1 MKKQIIPTTN
11 PLGNGVTQ
19 WDDPSMMG
27 PQLPDWLRG
36 DQETDTGG
44 DDQETDTGGDDQET
58 DTGGDDQETDTSSG
72 FSWNNLVSHLGSIFN
87 GIGNIIGNANSYSRS
102 TDTTNRTVNETH
114 GSLSFTNGTTLTVII
129 LGGIALIITLIL
141 VLGKK

>member
-11 PLGNGVTQ
+11 PPRNRVTQ
-19 WDDPSMMG
+19 WDDPLQAG
-27 PQLPDWLRG
+27 PDPRWND
-36 DQETDTGG
+36 DPQEP
-44 DDQETDTGGDDQET
+44 
-58 DTGGDDQETDTSSG
+58 DTSGG
-72 FSWNNLVSHLGSIFN
+72 FSWNNLFSHLGSIFN
-87 GIGNIIGNANSYSRS
+87 GIANIIGNANSYSRS

>member
-44 DDQETDTGGDDQET
+44 DDQETDTSGG
-58 DTGGDDQETDTSSG
+58 
-72 FSWNNLVSHLGSIFN
+72 FFNWNNLVSHLGSIFN

-102 TDTTNRTVNETH
+102 TENTNRTVNETH

>member
-36 DQETDTGG
+36 DQKTDTGG
-44 DDQETDTGGDDQET
+44 DDQK
-58 DTGGDDQETDTSSG
+58 TDTSSG
-72 FSWNNLVSHLGSIFN
+72 FFNWNNLVSHLGSIFN

-102 TDTTNRTVNETH
+102 TENTNRTVNETH

>member
-19 WDDPSMMG
+19 WDDPAAASQAESKKEKDPG
-27 PQLPDWLRG
+27 
-36 DQETDTGG
+36 
-44 DDQETDTGGDDQET
+44 
-58 DTGGDDQETDTSSG
+58 G
-72 FSWNNLVSHLGSIFN
+72 FSWNNLVSNFGDILNGVGSIV
-87 GIGNIIGNANSYSRS
+87 GNANSYSRE
-102 TDTTNRTVNETH
+102 TTNRNENLNETN
-114 GSLSFTNGTTLTVII
+114 GSFRFSNGTTLTVII

>member
-44 DDQETDTGGDDQET
+44 DDQETDTSG
-58 DTGGDDQETDTSSG
+58 G

>member
-44 DDQETDTGGDDQET
+44 
-58 DTGGDDQETDTSSG
+58 G

-102 TDTTNRTVNETH
+102 TENTNRTVNETH

>member
-11 PLGNGVTQ
+11 PLGNGITQ

-36 DQETDTGG
+36 DQK
-44 DDQETDTGGDDQET
+44 T
-58 DTGGDDQETDTSSG
+58 DTGGDDQETDTSGG

-102 TDTTNRTVNETH
+102 TENTTRTVNETH

>member
-36 DQETDTGG
+36 DQDS
-44 DDQETDTGGDDQET
+44 
-58 DTGGDDQETDTSSG
+58 DTGGDDQETDTSGG
-72 FSWNNLVSHLGSIFN
+72 FFNWNNLVSHLGSIFN

-102 TDTTNRTVNETH
+102 TENTNRTVNETH

>member
-44 DDQETDTGGDDQET
+44 DDQETDT
-58 DTGGDDQETDTSSG
+58 SSG
-72 FSWNNLVSHLGSIFN
+72 FFNWNNLVSHLGSIFN